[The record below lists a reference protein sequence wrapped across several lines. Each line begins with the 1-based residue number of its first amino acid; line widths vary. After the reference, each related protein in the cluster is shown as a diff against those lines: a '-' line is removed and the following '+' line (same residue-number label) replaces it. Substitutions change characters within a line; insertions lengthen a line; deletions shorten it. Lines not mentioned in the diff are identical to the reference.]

1 MNNQNIISNKFDL
14 NWSTSFSCKAYSDST
29 ERQKLEILLKFNYK
43 INYNNNENERV

>member
-14 NWSTSFSCKAYSDST
+14 NWSTSFSYKAYSDST
-29 ERQKLEILLKFNYK
+29 ERQKSEILLKCDYK

>member
-14 NWSTSFSCKAYSDST
+14 NWWTSFSYKDYSDSS
-29 ERQKLEILLKFNYK
+29 ERQKLQILLKYDYK